1 MSVLELIRAGFGDE
15 PDVEAFVQKYEVWE
29 ALVLN
34 LRSQLDQT
42 ESHLNDRGVGPED
55 RLLRT
60 RLAEDEQFYREEL
73 RQLRR
78 LVLTA
83 ILYPVRR
90 EAATLAGT
98 LEEAMRM
105 VALDPASPTAEA
117 VDIADVDLVGLAAA
131 VTRWKHSR
139 N

>member
-1 MSVLELIRAGFGDE
+1 MSVLELIREGFRDQ
-15 PDVEAFVQKYEVWE
+15 PDVEAFVQKYELWE

-42 ESHLNDRGVGPED
+42 ESRLNDQGVGPQD
-55 RLLRT
+55 QLLRA
-60 RLAEDEQFYREEL
+60 RLAEDERVYREEL

-83 ILYPVRR
+83 ILYPVRS

-105 VALDPASPTAEA
+105 VELDPASPTAEA
-117 VDIADVDLVGLAAA
+117 VDIVDVDLVGLAAA
-131 VTRWKHSR
+131 VMRWKHFR

>member
-1 MSVLELIRAGFGDE
+1 MSMVQLIREGFREE

-29 ALVLN
+29 ALVLS

-42 ESHLNDRGVGPED
+42 ASRLNDEGVELDAP
-55 RLLRT
+55 RLRA
-60 RLAEDEQFYREEL
+60 RLADGERVYREEL

-83 ILYPVRR
+83 ILHPVRSD
-90 EAATLAGT
+90 AATLAGT
-98 LEEAMRM
+98 LEEVMRM
-105 VALDPASPTAEA
+105 VELDPASPTAEA
-117 VDIADVDLVGLAAA
+117 VDMADVDLVGLAAA

>member
-1 MSVLELIRAGFGDE
+1 MSMVGLIREGFRDE
-15 PDVEAFVQKYEVWE
+15 PDVEALVQRYEMWE

-42 ESHLNDRGVGPED
+42 ESRISDGVGADYPQLRSQLED
-55 RLLRT
+55 
-60 RLAEDEQFYREEL
+60 DEGVYREEV
-73 RQLRR
+73 RQLRL

-83 ILYPVRR
+83 ILYPLRS

-105 VALDPASPTAEA
+105 VELDATNPTAERM
-117 VDIADVDLVGLAAA
+117 DIVDVDLAGLAAA
-131 VTRWKHSR
+131 VMRWKRSR
-139 N
+139 T

>member
-1 MSVLELIRAGFGDE
+1 
-15 PDVEAFVQKYEVWE
+15 
-29 ALVLN
+29 
-34 LRSQLDQT
+34 LRSQLDQA
-42 ESHLNDRGVGPED
+42 ESCLNDRGVGPED
-55 RLLRT
+55 LLRA
-60 RLAEDEQFYREEL
+60 RLAEDEQVYSEEM

-83 ILYPVRR
+83 ILHPVRSD
-90 EAATLAGT
+90 AATLAGT
-98 LEEAMRM
+98 LEEVMRM
-105 VALDPASPTAEA
+105 VELDPASPTAEA

>member
-1 MSVLELIRAGFGDE
+1 
-15 PDVEAFVQKYEVWE
+15 
-29 ALVLN
+29 
-34 LRSQLDQT
+34 
-42 ESHLNDRGVGPED
+42 
-55 RLLRT
+55 LLRT
-60 RLAEDEQFYREEL
+60 RLAADEQVYREEL

-83 ILYPVRR
+83 ILYPVRS

-105 VALDPASPTAEA
+105 VELDPAKPTGEA